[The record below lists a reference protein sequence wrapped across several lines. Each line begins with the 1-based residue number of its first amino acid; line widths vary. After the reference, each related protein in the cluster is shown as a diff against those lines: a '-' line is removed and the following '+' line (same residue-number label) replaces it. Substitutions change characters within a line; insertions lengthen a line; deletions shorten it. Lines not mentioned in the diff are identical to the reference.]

1 MVAKSPHGKV
11 KSSSSS
17 GFGVKGGSGHMLK
30 EQHVTRQVPGQTAKP
45 AGGSSGKFA
54 SGGKGKRLTGTAK
67 ALPMK
72 PGQTASR

>member
-17 GFGVKGGSGHMLK
+17 GFGVRGGSGKMLK
-30 EQHVTRQVPGQTAKP
+30 EQHVGNMTPGQTAKP

-54 SGGKGKRLTGTAK
+54 RGGAGKRLTGTQK
-67 ALPMK
+67 SLPQK
-72 PGQTASR
+72 PGVTSAR

>member
-17 GFGVKGGSGHMLK
+17 GFGVKGGSGHMMK
-30 EQHVTRQVPGQTAKP
+30 EQHVTRMTPGQTAKP

-54 SGGKGKRLTGTAK
+54 TGGKGKRLTGTQKVNAQT
-67 ALPMK
+67 
-72 PGQTASR
+72 PGRTGQR